1 MQDIPSADEPAVQDA
16 APPTAPALAAAA
28 AAVAVSA
35 CGGSSG
41 PGGGNSGLI
50 GGSSDNQATTPQA
63 SRFLS
68 QTTFAA
74 TDEEISLTRS
84 YGIDARLSQFMAAEG
99 SQSCWDWLFAQGYD
113 AETYR
118 YSTAPTDYMV
128 WWRLIGA
135 TDQLRQRIAL
145 ALSEFF
151 VVSVNGV
158 PSAWKHFAMA
168 AYWDLL
174 CEHAFGNF
182 RHLLEAVTLNPA
194 MGFYLNTK
202 GNQKEDARTG
212 RAPDENYAR
221 EVMQLFT
228 IGLYE
233 LNLDGTPKTD
243 GSGKPIET
251 YGQDDITNLARVF
264 TGWDL
269 DTSVMPATTP
279 YPYRLPM
286 KLNPSRHS
294 TLEARFLGTVV
305 PAGTDGTTALR
316 IALDALF
323 NHPNVGPFFGRQLIQ
338 RLVTSNPSPAYV
350 ARVATAFNDNGSGV
364 RGDMK
369 AVIRAVLMDSEA
381 SGEASLSNP
390 TGGKLREPMLR
401 FVQWARTFKARS
413 TSGTWKIGD
422 LSDPASRLGQS
433 PLRSPSVFNFFRP
446 GYSPPNTAMATAGL
460 VAPEFQITN
469 EPSVAAYLNF
479 MQNVIANGIADVQP
493 DYTAELA
500 VAHDPPALVTRL
512 NLLLAASQLSAATQS
527 RIAAA
532 VASITDTSATGMLN
546 RVRAAIMLV
555 MACPEYLVQK

>member
-1 MQDIPSADEPAVQDA
+1 MQDDLITGERPAAGA
-16 APPTAPALAAAA
+16 APATATAMAVLAAALAAAA
-28 AAVAVSA
+28 
-35 CGGSSG
+35 CGGSG

-50 GGSSDNQATTPQA
+50 GGSSENQASAAEA
-63 SRFLS
+63 SRFHA
-68 QTTFAA
+68 QATFAA
-74 TDEEISLTRS
+74 TDEEIALTRS
-84 YGIDARLSQFMAAEG
+84 QGIAARLEQMMAAEP

-118 YSTAPTDYMV
+118 YSSAPTDYMI

-135 TDQLRQRIAL
+135 PDQLRQRIAL

-182 RHLLEAVTLNPA
+182 RQLLEAVTLNPA
-194 MGFYLNTK
+194 MGYYLNTK
-202 GNQKEDARTG
+202 GNQKEDTKTG

-233 LNLDGTPKTD
+233 LNRDGTPKINAA
-243 GSGKPIET
+243 GNPVET
-251 YGQDDITNLARVF
+251 YTQDDITNLARVF

-294 TLEARFLGTVV
+294 TLEARFLGTVI
-305 PAGTDGTTALR
+305 PANTDGTTALR
-316 IALDALF
+316 IALDTLF
-323 NHPNVGPFFGRQLIQ
+323 RHPNVGPFFGRQLIQ

-350 ARVATAFNDNGSGV
+350 ARVAAAFDDNGQGV

-369 AVIRAVLMDSEA
+369 AVIRAVLLDPEA
-381 SGEASLSNP
+381 RGDASLKSP
-390 TGGKLREPMLR
+390 SGGKLREPMLR
-401 FVQWARTFKARS
+401 FVQWARTFKAKS
-413 TSGTWKIGD
+413 AAGTWKIGD
-422 LSDPASRLGQS
+422 LSDPATRLGQS

-446 GYSPPNTAMATAGL
+446 GYTPPNTAMAAAGL

-479 MQNVIANGIADVQP
+479 MQNTIANGIADVQA
-493 DYTAELA
+493 DYSAELA
-500 VAHDPPALVTRL
+500 LAHDPPALVARL
-512 NLLLAASQLSAATQS
+512 DLLLAAGQLSVATKS

-532 VASITDTSATGMLN
+532 VASITDTSATGMAN

>member
-1 MQDIPSADEPAVQDA
+1 MQDDVLSGERPEADA
-16 APPTAPALAAAA
+16 APATAAATAILAAALAAT
-28 AAVAVSA
+28 A
-35 CGGSSG
+35 CGGSG
-41 PGGGNSGLI
+41 PGGGNGGLI
-50 GGSSDNQATTPQA
+50 GGSSENQATAAEAARFHAQA
-63 SRFLS
+63 
-68 QTTFAA
+68 TFAA
-74 TDEEISLTRS
+74 TDEEIALTRS
-84 YGIDARLSQFMAAEG
+84 YGIAARLEQMMAAEP

-118 YSTAPTDYMV
+118 YSTAPTDHMI

-135 TDQLRQRIAL
+135 ADQLRQRIAL

-158 PSAWKHFAMA
+158 PSQWKHFAMA

-182 RHLLEAVTLNPA
+182 RQLLEAVTLNPA
-194 MGFYLNTK
+194 MGYYLNTK

-233 LNLDGTPKTD
+233 LNRDGTPKID
-243 GSGKPIET
+243 ASGNPVET
-251 YGQDDITNLARVF
+251 YTQDDITHLARVF

-294 TLEARFLGTVV
+294 ALEARFLGTVI

-316 IALDALF
+316 IALDTLF
-323 NHPNVGPFFGRQLIQ
+323 HHPNVGPFFGRQMIQ
-338 RLVTSNPSPAYV
+338 RLVTSNPGPAYV
-350 ARVATAFNDNGSGV
+350 ARVAAAFDDNGQGV

-369 AVIRAVLMDSEA
+369 AVIRAVLTDPEA
-381 SGEASLSNP
+381 RGDASLKSQS
-390 TGGKLREPMLR
+390 GGKLREPVLR
-401 FVQWARTFKARS
+401 FVQWARTFKAKS
-413 TSGTWKIGD
+413 AAGTWKIGD
-422 LSDPASRLGQS
+422 LSDPATRLGQS
-433 PLRSPSVFNFFRP
+433 PLRSPTVFNFFRP
-446 GYSPPNTAMATAGL
+446 GYTPPNTEMAAAGL

-479 MQNVIANGIADVQP
+479 MQNTIANGIADVQP
-493 DYTAELA
+493 DYSAELA
-500 VAHDPPALVTRL
+500 LAHDPAALVARL
-512 NLLLAASQLSAATQS
+512 DLLLAAGQLSAATKS
-527 RIAAA
+527 TIAAA
-532 VASITDTSATGMLN
+532 VASIADTSATGMTN